1 MTTTAPH
8 PAARPADER
17 RRLRLTPEEYHFL
30 CEQGMVPKRSEF
42 VDGEIYELAP
52 HHWDEGKIVRAFADA
67 LVAGWHDRWL
77 VGANATHVFP
87 SGWEPLPDVTVH
99 NTLPP
104 PRPGSGV
111 VFPMPRL
118 VVEVADTTLDY
129 DLGEKALRYAAESIE
144 ELWVA
149 DVAGRQIYAHR
160 QATGGRWR
168 QRLLFVVGD
177 EVSPLCLPDA
187 RLKVADLLPDLYGQQ
202 PAAN

>member
-17 RRLRLTPEEYHFL
+17 RRLRFTSEEYHFL

-42 VDGEIYELAP
+42 VDGEIYEMPAQYWP
-52 HHWDEGKIVRAFADA
+52 AGGAISEIGFA
-67 LVAGWHDRWL
+67 LKSLWHDRRL
-77 VGANATHVFP
+77 VGSEVSHVFP

-99 NTLPP
+99 DTLPP
-104 PRPGSGV
+104 PRPGPGI

-129 DLGEKALRYAAESIE
+129 DLGEKALRYAAEGIE

-177 EVSPLCLPDA
+177 EISPLCLPDA
-187 RLKVADLLPDLYGQQ
+187 RLKVADLLPDLYGQR
-202 PAAN
+202 PAAD